1 MQSSRAVQT
10 CSLEQWQCRVIA
22 APLSITQH
30 HLGRKLIIFSNIQ
43 PQNGK
48 MKTCWLK
55 IKMWILSSVDTDL
68 IYCSLI
74 PSVNMRT
81 LKMEIPVGGN
91 HHVDCNSGHQP
102 YCVDVFVYLHLFTNT
117 CNSSLQFLS
126 SCTCCPPLKGFIVK
140 SWLKWNISRAP
151 AGEQSKPGD
160 RDGRWPAN
168 CLHSPYK

>member
-1 MQSSRAVQT
+1 MWT
-10 CSLEQWQCRVIA
+10 
-22 APLSITQH
+22 LSA
-30 HLGRKLIIFSNIQ
+30 
-43 PQNGK
+43 
-48 MKTCWLK
+48 
-55 IKMWILSSVDTDL
+55 VDTDL

-140 SWLKWNISRAP
+140 S
-151 AGEQSKPGD
+151 
-160 RDGRWPAN
+160 
-168 CLHSPYK
+168 